1 MVAVGVNLIQ
11 VSTSSNNLYV
21 SSPVSLRRPKLSS
34 SVAGKRKAIRIRAEA
49 SITESSVEKDPN
61 SLSESDYS
69 SSSDSGVSDNGR
81 SVLGS
86 VDKKKKNYKSEIGVT
101 KMPLDNEIE
110 KERRLSIEDY
120 LEGTKDLI
128 SRKWDGDGRAPP
140 PRWFSPLECASRL
153 DNSPLLFFLPGLM
166 EAYQVMVKMAAIW
179 CKSCFHR
186 FLGAVYCSQ
195 SKPLA
200 FLARADLN
208 LHLCTGI
215 DGVGL
220 GLILHHQRLGKIF
233 DIWCLHIPVMNRT
246 PFTELVQL
254 IEKTVKSE
262 HSRSPNRPIYL
273 VGESLGA
280 CLALAVA
287 ALNSDIDLTLILS
300 NPATSFRRSQLQTL
314 TTLLEVMP
322 EQLPFSLPYNTKLF
336 EGDPLRMMMASVGKG
351 LPFQQTVG
359 ELSESLGTFLHCLSV
374 LPDILPRET
383 LLWKL
388 RMIRSASSFANS
400 RLHAVKAQTLILS
413 SGRDQLLPSQE
424 EAERLRH
431 TLPDCRIRNFKD
443 SGHTLFMEDGVDLVT
458 IIKGANFYRR
468 TRHVDHVL
476 DYVPLTPSEFKE
488 ASKSYRWLDI
498 AASPVMLSTLENGK
512 IVRSLAG
519 IPSEGPVLFVG
530 YHMLLGWE
538 LSPLVCKIFSE
549 RNIHV
554 RGVAHP
560 LMWNEADGMMQDSSA
575 YDTYRVMGAVPVSAT
590 NLYKLFATK
599 SHVLLYPGGVREA
612 LHRKGEEYKLFW
624 PERSEF
630 VRMAA
635 RFGAK
640 IIPFGVVGEDDV
652 SEVVLDYEDLM
663 KIPYFRTQIKE
674 LNKDVV
680 RLRTDVNGELGNQD
694 LHLPIVLPKL
704 PGRFY
709 YLFGKP
715 IETEGRKTELRDKEQ
730 AHELYLEVKSEVENC
745 IAYLKEKREKD
756 LYRNI
761 LPRLVYQATH
771 GIDSEIPTFEL

>member
-153 DNSPLLFFLPGLM
+153 DNSPLLFFLP
-166 EAYQVMVKMAAIW
+166 
-179 CKSCFHR
+179 
-186 FLGAVYCSQ
+186 
-195 SKPLA
+195 
-200 FLARADLN
+200 
-208 LHLCTGI
+208 GI